1 MAMRRILLCCPAVV
15 MMLARGSSGWAS
27 QSSSEFVSRCDSR
40 ESCAASARSRHRGLP
55 SVARLGDGSQL
66 FAADS
71 TASSSSWSSRGRKEE
86 SRKKSTRTNDDLA
99 ATVGHNSILE
109 DSVGRV
115 NRDLAERIWNWE
127 QERRDSSQ
135 LPRLEYSVRS
145 GLKLVSKLAAEL
157 RQLSK
162 FANRVSDPSDLVQEG
177 LVALLDAIGS
187 YPGSDPAEFER
198 FASQRIQESLTRSLQ
213 QHDTTSPSPLAGM
226 GAVEEVI
233 PRQSLPR
240 SVQRTLQRAQ
250 QVAKE
255 LTGPRT
261 LSRIAS
267 AMDMSPERLRD
278 CIELASSVRRQDQI
292 GTSDASVHRPSRQH
306 RQSTA
311 QAFPKAMLSFEST
324 VEISNPQL
332 QDSVE
337 YRDQD
342 EWELWQGLLLDDGRG
357 SIRRDELVE
366 DFVDETLH
374 DEGDDDSWIRHQQN
388 AGRLQDLIPDTST
401 ETNERSRS
409 GSGFGL
415 EPSVDDDMA
424 LVELIRGD
432 LSSFLS
438 DTLTKQEQQIVQMA
452 FGLTESREPPTSQ
465 SRIAAALGLD
475 KGVVS
480 KALAQAIDKLRV
492 AYHTRYVE
500 PYSDDNDD
508 LIDSV

>member
-1 MAMRRILLCCPAVV
+1 
-15 MMLARGSSGWAS
+15 MLS
-27 QSSSEFVSRCDSR
+27 
-40 ESCAASARSRHRGLP
+40 
-55 SVARLGDGSQL
+55 SVAHLSERSQL

-71 TASSSSWSSRGRKEE
+71 TASSSWSSRGRKED
-86 SRKKSTRTNDDLA
+86 SRKKSTRTNDDLPA
-99 ATVGHNSILE
+99 IVSHNSILE

-162 FANRVSDPSDLVQEG
+162 FAHRVSDPSDLVQEG

-198 FASQRIQESLTRSLQ
+198 FASRRIQESLARSLQ
-213 QHDTTSPSPLAGM
+213 QHDTTSPSPPAGV
-226 GAVEEVI
+226 GAFEVI

-261 LSRIAS
+261 LSRVAS
-267 AMDMSPERLRD
+267 EMDMAPERLRD

-292 GTSDASVHRPSRQH
+292 GSSEASMHRPSRQH
-306 RQSTA
+306 RQNAGPT
-311 QAFPKAMLSFEST
+311 FPKAMLSFEST

-401 ETNERSRS
+401 ETNNDRSRS

-438 DTLTKQEQQIVQMA
+438 DTLTEQEQQIVQMA

-480 KALAQAIDKLRV
+480 KALAQAIAKLRV
-492 AYHTRYVE
+492 AYRTRYVE